1 MATRAR
7 ASVLL
12 LLALFLPA
20 LAAAQA
26 PVEYRLSFKEA
37 EHRLMDVE
45 VTFRDVPSGAFE
57 LRMSRSSP
65 GRYSLH
71 EFAKN
76 VFDVDVTNGAGAP
89 LASPALRVV
98 PLRRSGAMH
107 PNLSNRAA
115 SEPRR

>member
-12 LLALFLPA
+12 FLALFLPA
-20 LAAAQA
+20 SAAAQA

-45 VTFRDVPSGAFE
+45 VIFREVPAGPLE

-76 VFDVDVTNGAGAP
+76 VFDVRVTNATGAP
-89 LASPALRVV
+89 LQTTRPNPHEWSVTGHGGTVRVT
-98 PLRRSGAMH
+98 
-107 PNLSNRAA
+107 
-115 SEPRR
+115 